1 MYPAHRALIEI
12 CRAVRP
18 PRPVAS
24 LEIQLARRY
33 ADWYV
38 NTVKRDASL
47 AEQDRTA
54 RELVADIH
62 TKHAHQYFD
71 EGTLADRECCI
82 AINRDL
88 GFATAPEND
97 LWMNSINTQWL
108 AEAQAAT
115 TAPSALAGFQ
125 LVTSVRIPPKIAH
138 YSGSQLDAWL
148 KDLPPC
154 PDLKQTVASHVS
166 CYFFPWTQHRKRSG
180 PGGQARIALL
190 DRTTVSPTHVQCRS
204 SDILLNVVA
213 DRHST
218 ALLSSTNTADAFN
231 AVWASSCALAQLSGA
246 SIDKQPQTARMM
258 TVLQSPGLVF
268 DHSRLRTL
276 LTVYA
281 ADQTMRLQCH
291 FNPDTRLGA
300 RRCVCVISEKSGK
313 AKEHDRAVSAAAC
326 NPKAAVFFG
335 NFWLLPHQSEGAW
348 AASLHHCV
356 LSVLPWITCY
366 NSQVA
371 ENEIVL

>member
-12 CRAVRP
+12 CRVVRP

-62 TKHAHQYFD
+62 TKHTHQYFD

-97 LWMNSINTQWL
+97 LWMSSINTQWL

-115 TAPSALAGFQ
+115 TATSALAGFQ

-138 YSGSQLDAWL
+138 YCGSQLDAWL
-148 KDLPPC
+148 HELPPC

-190 DRTTVSPTHVQCRS
+190 DRTTVSPTHIQCRS

-213 DRHST
+213 FIIEF
-218 ALLSSTNTADAFN
+218 FN
-231 AVWASSCALAQLSGA
+231 AILYFFQVGVVQVFQGRVV
-246 SIDKQPQTARMM
+246 RML
-258 TVLQSPGLVF
+258 TIV
-268 DHSRLRTL
+268 RTL
-276 LTVYA
+276 VE
-281 ADQTMRLQCH
+281 
-291 FNPDTRLGA
+291 
-300 RRCVCVISEKSGK
+300 I
-313 AKEHDRAVSAAAC
+313 
-326 NPKAAVFFG
+326 
-335 NFWLLPHQSEGAW
+335 
-348 AASLHHCV
+348 
-356 LSVLPWITCY
+356 
-366 NSQVA
+366 
-371 ENEIVL
+371 IVLMFIIWVIDVVIRVDATPCHEVARGGVRILEGS